1 MAASN
6 DYSYVELRKS
16 VLCHSK
22 SNVPDSKVVHVS
34 TTDLRITRKTVEDL
48 AIEKYRYSGK
58 GITYQDLQDR
68 CSLKKKRAQ
77 RSLKHFH
84 MNQVLFTAGDLTSKG
99 IILLQNTNPQQYFP
113 ACIKADILED
123 IKKRSINVQVEP
135 TVSNL
140 SNPNPSKLSNCSNAI
155 SNTLGCQKAQNF
167 LDVLIQLPFTQLH
180 IHRLLLTL
188 SIDKEY
194 YQILAKKA
202 APVNLAKRYEEH
214 VGRRHVTYTFSPNG
228 RVEIAVR
235 SSDTPFKLETDED
248 EAILFSFFGPIRDR
262 LLYYI
267 SDVREREVPL
277 ITEWILKGCDLN
289 RDVEIDGNAQLC
301 LPDIH

>member
-1 MAASN
+1 
-6 DYSYVELRKS
+6 
-16 VLCHSK
+16 
-22 SNVPDSKVVHVS
+22 
-34 TTDLRITRKTVEDL
+34 
-48 AIEKYRYSGK
+48 
-58 GITYQDLQDR
+58 
-68 CSLKKKRAQ
+68 
-77 RSLKHFH
+77 

-123 IKKRSINVQVEP
+123 LKKRTRNVHVEP

-140 SNPNPSKLSNCSNAI
+140 SNPNPSNLINCSNAI
-155 SNTLGCQKAQNF
+155 SNTLGCQKAQSF

-180 IHRLLLTL
+180 IHRLQLML

-202 APVNLAKRYEEH
+202 ASVNRAKRYEEH
-214 VGRRHVTYTFSPNG
+214 VGRRHVSYTFSPNG
-228 RVEIAVR
+228 RIEIAVR

-248 EAILFSFFGPIRDR
+248 EVILFSFFGQIRDR
-262 LLYYI
+262 LISYV

-301 LPDIH
+301 LPDIQLKHACKIFRIYIKSLHDRAVCRTEQSLTAHLPLTTALDSITSPFKEINDLKNIVVQLVQKIDSLSKQ